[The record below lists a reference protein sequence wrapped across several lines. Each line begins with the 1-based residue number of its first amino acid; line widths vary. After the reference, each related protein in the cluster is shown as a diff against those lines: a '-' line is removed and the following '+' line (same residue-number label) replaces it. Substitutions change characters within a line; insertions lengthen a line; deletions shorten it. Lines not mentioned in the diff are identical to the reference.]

1 MKSYIKTLASLL
13 VVLTFTACNDFEDFD
28 SGTTPVHMPEIT
40 PGYYTANYNADNK
53 YEYMAT
59 VTEDAQGNKVVYTQR
74 VGKPATADSGLV
86 RTTGIFTNPE
96 YNEKIGALTGIMDKV
111 EETFYEDTTHV
122 VLAYSYDGSTL
133 YYEVSAGNSR
143 DNATLTRAEG
153 YPPVNGKWYG
163 KSADGTVEVSLFF
176 EDDNETVLVDDESLT
191 YTTAG
196 ATTTLSD
203 GRTVA
208 YNEKYQLVYTD
219 GETSFVLDR
228 KCNDPEPEVFEPL
241 YEGSYIHAAKLIDA
255 DGALFE
261 NGFDA
266 TLFQSQK
273 DPNRYIL
280 APFYNNGDG
289 LLIEADDEGT
299 LHFNGYTG
307 IDDTRYGPV
316 YFTDIAT
323 TGYQSNF
330 PDYVSHYDASAGV
343 MYLDGAYNVSA
354 GIFGFYEDIFVIT
367 AEATNKKHFIRKQ
380 GNTQVAKKAFNLNPA
395 ISIMMKK

>member
-13 VVLTFTACNDFEDFD
+13 VVLTFTACSDFEDFD
-28 SGTTPVHMPEIT
+28 KGMDATYPSEIGL
-40 PGYYTANYNADNK
+40 GYYTSNYDGDSK

-59 VTEDAQGNKVVYTQR
+59 ITEDAQGNKVIYTQR
-74 VGKPATADSGLV
+74 VGKAETKDAGLV
-86 RTTGIFTNPE
+86 RTTGVFVNPE
-96 YNEKIGALTGIMDKV
+96 YDVKIGAMTGSMDKI
-111 EETFYEDTTHV
+111 EDTFYEDTTQV
-122 VLAYSYDGSTL
+122 VLAYSFNGKTL
-133 YYEVSAGNSR
+133 FYEVSTKKER

-153 YPPVNGKWYG
+153 YAPINGKWYG

-289 LLIEADDEGT
+289 LLIEADEDGA
-299 LHFNGYTG
+299 LHFDGYTG
-307 IDDTRYGPV
+307 INDTRYGPIN
-316 YFTDIAT
+316 FTDIAT
-323 TGYQSNF
+323 MGYQSNY

-367 AEATNKKHFIRKQ
+367 AEATNKKHFVRKQ
-380 GNTQVAKKAFNLNPA
+380 GSSLVKKTINLNPA
-395 ISIMMKK
+395 VKLIKK